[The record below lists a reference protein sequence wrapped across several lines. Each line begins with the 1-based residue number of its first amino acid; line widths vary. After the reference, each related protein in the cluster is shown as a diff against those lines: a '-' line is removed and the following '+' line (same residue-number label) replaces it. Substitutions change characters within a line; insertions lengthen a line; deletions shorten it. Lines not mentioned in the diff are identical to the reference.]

1 MAFVPTAIPWSPEHQ
16 IQRLQVTR
24 KQLETEEQAAF
35 PLGGASP
42 RYLYLASNQSNKW
55 GHPCG
60 YRIQTVSF
68 AAGPLP
74 QNSSMEREVSWGRWV
89 MRIVGG
95 GWMRRAQHVGRGSW
109 EPSSNST
116 KGEVRA
122 QNISW
127 LSNGL
132 Q

>member
-1 MAFVPTAIPWSPEHQ
+1 MMVPWSPAHQ
-16 IQRLQVTR
+16 TQRLQVTR
-24 KQLETEEQAAF
+24 KQLETKEQAAF

-42 RYLYLASNQSNKW
+42 CYLYLASKQSNKW